1 MAWKKIIVSGSSAE
15 LGALTTTGHITSSA
29 NIKGVNFIGNG
40 DSLTFASKTVVSQSA
55 QIDIHNTTGY
65 VADENIDH
73 TSVSVTAGTG
83 LTGGGTIAATR
94 TLNVVSDNNGIV
106 ANADNIEL
114 ATASSTFTGG
124 VTAVNHAAN
133 IISGAAQISA
143 LGFLDGAGD
152 GIMSGSAQ
160 VVASLLNQA
169 TNFGNKPVSASAFK
183 GDGSGL
189 TGLTVAQSAT
199 VITDFTSQTSV
210 ATTHNFGTKNVMAT
224 VYDNND
230 AQIIPASVVTTNDNV
245 VTVTFDSNTTGRV
258 IIGKGGHVVSG
269 SIPYANL
276 LSIPANIIS
285 SSAQTKTFLP
295 AGVVSSSIQLPSG
308 IVSSSTQLPSGILSS
323 SAQVQAIGTFVSAS
337 SIASTGQGEVQLTTN
352 GVAATT
358 VDLGLQTS
366 DAPTF
371 AGLTLSGAAAGVS
384 LTLSGDL
391 VVNGDTTTVNSTNLL
406 VKDKY
411 ILLSSG
417 STSAG
422 PGGLVIDEGSRKGHA
437 FVYNNSSVRF
447 GFTSSLAH
455 DATSATPDAFASAV
469 VDVDA
474 GHTDVPQYQKNGNI
488 KTDSGVIWIY
498 S

>member
-29 NIKGVNFIGNG
+29 NIKGANFIGNG
-40 DSLTFASKTVVSQSA
+40 DSLTFASKTVVSGSG

-65 VADENIDH
+65 IANENIDH
-73 TSVSVTAGTG
+73 SSVTVTAGTG

-94 TLNVVSDNNGIV
+94 TLNVISANNGIV
-106 ANADNIEL
+106 ANDDNIEL
-114 ATASSTFTGG
+114 ATASTTFTGG

-152 GIMSGSAQ
+152 GIISGSTQ

-230 AQIIPASVVTTNDNV
+230 AQIIPASVVTTNTNV
-245 VTVTFDSNTTGRV
+245 VTVTFDSSTTGRV

-276 LSIPANIIS
+276 LAIPANIIS

-295 AGVVSSSIQLPSG
+295 AGAVSSSVLTSPSQG
-308 IVSSSTQLPSGILSS
+308 VIRVVSNG
-323 SAQVQAIGTFVSAS
+323 V
-337 SIASTGQGEVQLTTN
+337 TTN
-352 GVAATT
+352 ANT
-358 VDLGLQTS
+358 GLQAADGPS
-366 DAPTF
+366 F
-371 AGLTLSGAAAGVS
+371 AGLTLTGAAAGTS

-474 GHTDVPQYQKNGNI
+474 GHIDVPQYQKNGNI

>member
-29 NIKGVNFIGNG
+29 NIKGANFIGNG

-65 VADENIDH
+65 EANENIDH
-73 TSVSVTAGTG
+73 TSVTVTAGTG

-94 TLNVVSDNNGIV
+94 TLNVESANNGIV

-245 VTVTFDSNTTGRV
+245 VTVTFDSSTTGRV

-276 LSIPANIIS
+276 IAVPANIIS

-323 SAQVQAIGTFVSAS
+323 SAQVQAIGTFVSS
-337 SIASTGQGEVQLTTN
+337 SVLTSPSQGVIRVVSNGVTTN
-352 GVAATT
+352 ANT
-358 VDLGLQTS
+358 GLQAADGPS
-366 DAPTF
+366 F
-371 AGLTLSGAAAGVS
+371 AGLTLTGAAAGTS

-455 DATSATPDAFASAV
+455 NATSATPDAFASAV
-469 VDVDA
+469 VDLDA

>member
-29 NIKGVNFIGNG
+29 NIKGANFIGNG

-65 VADENIDH
+65 EANENIDH
-73 TSVSVTAGTG
+73 TSVTVTAGTG

-94 TLNVVSDNNGIV
+94 TLNVESANNGIV

-189 TGLTVAQSAT
+189 TGLTVAQS
-199 VITDFTSQTSV
+199 
-210 ATTHNFGTKNVMAT
+210 MAT

-245 VTVTFDSNTTGRV
+245 VTVTFDSSTTGRV

-276 LSIPANIIS
+276 IAIPANIIS

-323 SAQVQAIGTFVSAS
+323 SAQVQAIGTFVSS
-337 SIASTGQGEVQLTTN
+337 SVLTSPSQGVIRVVSNGVTTN
-352 GVAATT
+352 ANT
-358 VDLGLQTS
+358 GLQAADGPS
-366 DAPTF
+366 F
-371 AGLTLSGAAAGVS
+371 AGLTLTGAAAGTS

-455 DATSATPDAFASAV
+455 NATSATPDAFASAV
-469 VDVDA
+469 VDLDA